1 MPDPTHMSHIEQS
14 EALKRLL
21 AAQRPTPRWLY
32 RLRRALRQAL
42 AIASSIA
49 APIGL
54 AILILLGVHSCA
66 TKAAAQP
73 LDIDRLIPALSIVES
88 NGNPRAVGDSGKAYG
103 ELQIWSVV
111 VQDVNRRYGKAYAH
125 RDAFCPATARE
136 ICRLYLAMY
145 CTPKRLGRQPT
156 MEDAARIWNG
166 GPNGHRNP
174 RTLSYWQ
181 KVSRVL

>member
-1 MPDPTHMSHIEQS
+1 MPDPSHMSTHEQS

-32 RLRRALRQAL
+32 RLRRVLRTAL
-42 AIASSIA
+42 AIVSS
-49 APIGL
+49 IGL

-66 TKAAAQP
+66 TKAAAEP
-73 LDIDRLIPALSIVES
+73 LDVDRLIPALVKVES
-88 NGNPRAVGDSGKAYG
+88 AGNPRAIGDNGKAYG

-125 RDAFCPATARE
+125 RDAFCPTTARE

-166 GPNGHRNP
+166 GPNGHRKP
-174 RTLSYWQ
+174 STFKYWQ
-181 KVSRVL
+181 KVAAAL